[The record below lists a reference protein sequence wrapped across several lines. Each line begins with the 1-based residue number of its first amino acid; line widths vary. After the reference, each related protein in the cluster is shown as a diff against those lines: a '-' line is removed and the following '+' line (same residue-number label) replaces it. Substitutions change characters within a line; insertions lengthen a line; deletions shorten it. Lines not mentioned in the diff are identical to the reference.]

1 MTITC
6 PTPKANSGQERYA
19 FADSWSRLN
28 RHVELIPMG
37 WQRLY
42 SDLRFSLAVI
52 STAKRCTIEIAGA
65 WEEDGLLQVQSDTT
79 DRVVQGVLRKA
90 RVRAMHTCM
99 ECGKPGKQR
108 ELDEWRQAT
117 LCGTCA
123 GPRLLALEI
132 ARLIALDRCGSV
144 DLRHEVRFSPSARL
158 VHAAAEASALADDLP
173 ATFVLE
179 KLGRDG
185 QLRWLERLKVR
196 VQQEALP

>member
-1 MTITC
+1 VTTEN
-6 PTPKANSGQERYA
+6 PTLQAHPGRNRYA

-28 RHVELIPMG
+28 RHLEQIPMG

-42 SDLRFSLAVI
+42 SDLRFTLAAVAA
-52 STAKRCTIEIAGA
+52 AKRCTIEIAGA
-65 WEEDGLLQVQSDTT
+65 WEEDGLLQVQSGTT
-79 DRVVQGVLRKA
+79 DPVVQGVLRKA

-117 LCGTCA
+117 LCGSCA

-144 DLRHEVRFSPSARL
+144 DLRNELQFSPSARL
-158 VHAAAEASALADDLP
+158 VRAAAEAGGLACNLP

-179 KLGRDG
+179 KLGRNG
-185 QLRWLERLKVR
+185 QLRWLERLKDR
-196 VQQEALP
+196 AQQEALD

>member
-1 MTITC
+1 MTTDC
-6 PTPKANSGQERYA
+6 TTPQAHPSQDRYA

-42 SDLRFSLAVI
+42 SDLRFTLAVI
-52 STAKRCTIEIAGA
+52 STAKRCTIEITGA
-65 WEEDGLLQVQSDTT
+65 WEEDGLLQVRSGTT

-90 RVRAMHTCM
+90 RVRAMYTCM

-117 LCGTCA
+117 LCGSCA
-123 GPRLLALEI
+123 APRLLTLEI
-132 ARLIALDRCGSV
+132 ARLIALDRCGSI
-144 DLRHEVRFSPSARL
+144 DLRHALQFSPSAHL
-158 VHAAAEASALADDLP
+158 VRAAAEAGALACNLP

-179 KLGRDG
+179 KLDQAG
-185 QLRWLERLKVR
+185 QLRWLERLKDR
-196 VQQEALP
+196 AQQEARA

>member
-1 MTITC
+1 MTTEN
-6 PTPKANSGQERYA
+6 PTLQAHPGQNRYA

-28 RHVELIPMG
+28 RHVEQIPMG

-42 SDLRFSLAVI
+42 SDLRFTLAVI
-52 STAKRCTIEIAGA
+52 ATAKRCTIEIAGA

-117 LCGTCA
+117 LCGSCA

-144 DLRHEVRFSPSARL
+144 DLRHELQFSPSARL
-158 VHAAAEASALADDLP
+158 VRAAAEASALTCNLP
-173 ATFVLE
+173 ARFVFETL
-179 KLGRDG
+179 DHAG
-185 QLRWLERLKVR
+185 QLRWLERLKIR
-196 VQQEALP
+196 AQEEAGA

>member
-1 MTITC
+1 MTIDC
-6 PTPKANSGQERYA
+6 PTPNAQTCQDR
-19 FADSWSRLN
+19 FAYTDSWSRLN

-42 SDLRFSLAVI
+42 SDLRFTLAVI
-52 STAKRCTIEIAGA
+52 STKKRCTIEIAGA

-99 ECGKPGKQR
+99 ECGKPGNQR

-117 LCGTCA
+117 LCGSCA

-144 DLRHEVRFSPSARL
+144 DLRKELQSSPSARL
-158 VHAAAEASALADDLP
+158 VRAAAESAALACNLP

-179 KLGRDG
+179 KLGRKG
-185 QLRWLERLKVR
+185 QLRWLERLKER
-196 VQQEALP
+196 AQQESLE

>member
-1 MTITC
+1 MTIECTSQR
-6 PTPKANSGQERYA
+6 AQSGGNRHA

-42 SDLRFSLAVI
+42 SELRFTLAAI
-52 STAKRCTIEIAGA
+52 STARRCMIEIAGA
-65 WEEDGLLQVQSDTT
+65 WEEDGLLQVQSETT
-79 DRVVQGVLRKA
+79 DPVVQGVLRKA

-99 ECGKPGKQR
+99 ECGKPGKPR

-117 LCGTCA
+117 LCGSCA
-123 GPRLLALEI
+123 GPRLLAVEV

-144 DLRHEVRFSPSARL
+144 DLRDELQCSPSTRL
-158 VHAAAEASALADDLP
+158 VRAAAEAAASACDLP
-173 ATFVLE
+173 ASLVFE

-185 QLRWLERLKVR
+185 QLQWLERLKER
-196 VQQEALP
+196 VLQDAPD

>member
-1 MTITC
+1 
-6 PTPKANSGQERYA
+6 
-19 FADSWSRLN
+19 
-28 RHVELIPMG
+28 MG

-42 SDLRFSLAVI
+42 SDLRFTLAAI
-52 STAKRCTIEIAGA
+52 STANRCTIGIAGA

-117 LCGTCA
+117 LCGACA
-123 GPRLLALEI
+123 APRLLVLEI

-144 DLRHEVRFSPSARL
+144 DLRHELQFSPSARL
-158 VHAAAEASALADDLP
+158 VRAAAEASALACSLP
-173 ATFVLE
+173 ATFVLQN
-179 KLGRDG
+179 LGRDG
-185 QLRWLERLKVR
+185 QLRWLERLNEQ

>member
-1 MTITC
+1 MTIEC
-6 PTPKANSGQERYA
+6 PTPQIHAGQNRFA

-42 SDLRFSLAVI
+42 SDLRFALAVI
-52 STAKRCTIEIAGA
+52 STEKRSTIEIGGG
-65 WEEDGLLQVQSDTT
+65 WEEDGLLQVQSETT
-79 DRVVQGVLRKA
+79 DRVVQGILRKA

-117 LCGTCA
+117 LCGSCA

-132 ARLIALDRCGSV
+132 ARLVALDRCESV
-144 DLRHEVRFSPSARL
+144 DLRNELQSSPSARL
-158 VHAAAEASALADDLP
+158 VRAAAEAGALACNLP
-173 ATFVLE
+173 ARYVLE
-179 KLGRDG
+179 NLGRER
-185 QLRWLERLKVR
+185 QLSWLERLNER
-196 VQQEALP
+196 LQQDAPD

>member
-1 MTITC
+1 VNIEC
-6 PTPKANSGQERYA
+6 PAPQSDAGQNRFA

-42 SDLRFSLAVI
+42 SDLRFTLAVI
-52 STAKRCTIEIAGA
+52 STPKRCTIEIAGA

-90 RVRAMHTCM
+90 RVRAMCTCM
-99 ECGKPGKQR
+99 ECGRPGKQR

-117 LCGTCA
+117 LCGSCA
-123 GPRLLALEI
+123 GPRLLSLEI
-132 ARLIALDRCGSV
+132 ARLMALDRCGSV
-144 DLRHEVRFSPSARL
+144 DLRHELQSSPSALL
-158 VHAAAEASALADDLP
+158 VRAAAEAGALACNLP
-173 ATFVLE
+173 PTFVLE

-185 QLRWLERLKVR
+185 QLRWLKELRHR
-196 VQQEALP
+196 AQQDSLA